1 MSRQGE
7 QGASRHPV
15 GGVGGRPGAAAG
27 RGGWRRLAVAYW
39 VLVGV
44 LVVGWVAGASL
55 LSLFALDEDW
65 HVDRAA
71 RVVLLPLAGPAAG
84 GLLAWA
90 LLVVTPARRWE
101 SGARSALVANG
112 ALLGCVGALVWMA
125 VLAAH

>member
-1 MSRQGE
+1 M
-7 QGASRHPV
+7 
-15 GGVGGRPGAAAG
+15 
-27 RGGWRRLAVAYW
+27 
-39 VLVGV
+39 LVGV
-44 LVVGWVAGASL
+44 LVVGWVVGASL

-71 RVVLLPLAGPAAG
+71 RVVLLPLAGPVAG

-101 SGARSALVANG
+101 NAAKSALVANG
-112 ALLGCVGALVWMA
+112 ALLGCMGALVWMA

>member
-1 MSRQGE
+1 MPDRREHTVRDRG
-7 QGASRHPV
+7 GAVTS
-15 GGVGGRPGAAAG
+15 
-27 RGGWRRLAVAYW
+27 RGGWQRLAVAYW

-71 RVVLLPLAGPAAG
+71 RVVLLPLVGPVAG

-90 LLVVTPARRWE
+90 LLIVTPARRWA
-101 SGARSALVANG
+101 GAAKSALVANG
-112 ALLGCVGALVWMA
+112 ALLGCMGALVWMA
-125 VLAAH
+125 VLAAR